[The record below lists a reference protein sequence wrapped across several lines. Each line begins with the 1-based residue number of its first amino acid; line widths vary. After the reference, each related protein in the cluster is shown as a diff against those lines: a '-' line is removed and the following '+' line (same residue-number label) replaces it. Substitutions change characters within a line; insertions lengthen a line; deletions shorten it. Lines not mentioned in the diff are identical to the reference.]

1 MAVVRSLGIGEGR
14 KSAGMLTYRNVR
26 GRTIASRRVIT
37 NPSNT
42 AAQAAQR
49 SKFGDAAKWM
59 MFILAY
65 IKSGFERSKF
75 GSARNNYLKSNPNL
89 SAWGGIQL
97 LPEVQEGVV
106 SIAEALI
113 TSNIG
118 LPGGPIERP
127 GIKYVARGTAGG
139 VIVSSQGKW
148 ETTATWG
155 EAKDAIGRS
164 DVHKGVDFQFASP
177 LRYGEFSLEVFTYP
191 ATPGAPVVVKKL
203 ETQSDFESSPDVCSV
218 TLTDL
223 DEYCGGLSLSGEMN
237 NDYREECVFFPVLR
251 VHGKVVSNNVFTC
264 TCTPAAEAANETV

>member
-106 SIAEALI
+106 SIGEALI

-118 LPGGPIERP
+118 LPGGAVVHP

-155 EAKDAIGRS
+155 EAKDMIGRS
-164 DVHKGVDFQFASP
+164 DVHKGVEFHFPNP
-177 LRYGEFSLEVFTYP
+177 LRYGDFSLEVFVYP
-191 ATPGAPVVVKKL
+191 ATPGAPIVVKKL
-203 ETQSDFESSPDVCSV
+203 ETQSEFELNTEFVSPI
-218 TLTDL
+218 LTDL
-223 DEYCGGLSLSGEMN
+223 DDYCGGLTLDYETNSA
-237 NDYREECVFFPVLR
+237 YREECVFLPVLR

-264 TCTPAAEAANETV
+264 TCTPAAEAASETV